1 MWEPKFLAEIMA
13 GRDPRIL
20 PTTQPAAEHLT
31 VEKWRA
37 LPAFVP
43 VETKELRRD
52 NGRQLRRSSLR
63 QGVSEDEWRALQD
76 PNLRAKTTSARR
88 WQVVTLQAG
97 GRLQHG
103 ATPRLRRCQT

>member
-1 MWEPKFLAEIMA
+1 VWEAKFLAEIMA
-13 GRDPRIL
+13 GRDRRIL

-63 QGVSEDEWRALQD
+63 QGVSEGEWRALPLDSHRHGALARDWGDDWEAGKWRALQD
-76 PNLRAKTTSARR
+76 SNLRPPGS
-88 WQVVTLQAG
+88 
-97 GRLQHG
+97 
-103 ATPRLRRCQT
+103 